1 MAAKMVLVRAVSLH
15 TVAMAASAC
24 GSDCSPA
31 PRSTPTPSTGSS
43 SSPRDALKLRVCA
56 NPLVLASQR
65 VRARADAARCFPRV
79 RAVVADRPVAA
90 AVSLCTRLSPVSPL
104 RSKPPRRHHR
114 RHRPAPAPPRASRQ
128 GTEPRPSSLCRDAPV
143 PLPLFFP
150 NRQRGKPL
158 SPPPFPLFPPRRR
171 HPPATALAA
180 SAERQLAP

>member
-56 NPLVLASQR
+56 NARPRGRRPTAS
-65 VRARADAARCFPRV
+65 VTALRAQAA
-79 RAVVADRPVAA
+79 
-90 AVSLCTRLSPVSPL
+90 
-104 RSKPPRRHHR
+104 KGRR
-114 RHRPAPAPPRASRQ
+114 Q
-128 GTEPRPSSLCRDAPV
+128 RPSSLCRVAPA
-143 PLPLFFP
+143 PLLLFP

-158 SPPPFPLFPPRRR
+158 FSSLLFPFSSRRR
-171 HPPATALAA
+171 HPPCRRFGRDRRAPALA
-180 SAERQLAP
+180 